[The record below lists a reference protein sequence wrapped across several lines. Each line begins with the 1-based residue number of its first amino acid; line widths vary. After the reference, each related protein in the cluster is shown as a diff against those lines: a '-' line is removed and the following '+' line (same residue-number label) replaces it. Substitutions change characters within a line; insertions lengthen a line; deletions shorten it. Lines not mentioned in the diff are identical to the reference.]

1 MLQTLSIKNFA
12 LIEDIT
18 LQLHG
23 GFSIITGETGAGK
36 SILLGALSLLL
47 GKRADLSSMR
57 DSSLKCVIE
66 GTFQIAAY
74 KLQGLFDEEDL
85 DYADQTIIRRE
96 ILPSGKSRAFINDTP
111 VNLSAMQALG
121 ERLVDIHSQHETLS
135 LGNMDYQYLV
145 LDSFSGLLPK
155 VEAYRKQLQQ
165 LKALHRELETL
176 KQTQAE
182 ANKTQ
187 DYNLFLLEEL
197 EKASLKSGL
206 LEELE
211 ERQLSLSNVELLK
224 ESLGETNERL
234 QDETTGILE
243 NLRAAKRKMGQIE
256 HMSSSNKDVFD
267 RLQSVIIELE
277 DASTVIDREM
287 DNIED
292 NPAELEEVNT
302 RLQAIYDLLRKH
314 QSETVDDLMV
324 IEKNLAEDVLVTQNA
339 DAKIAALQKKIDY
352 EKAILKTETAE
363 ITKTR
368 EQYKNTLI
376 KDIEKLLQ
384 ALGMPNAN
392 LRIQLNAVERFNNFG
407 SDEMLW
413 ELSANKG
420 GQFTEIKKAA
430 SGGELSRIMLALKSI
445 LAAKSKL
452 PTIIFDEIDTGV
464 SGEIAKNMAD
474 IMVIMGKAMQVVSI
488 THLPQIAAK
497 GQHHY
502 KVFKED
508 VDDVT
513 VTQIKALKD
522 EERIVELAEMLGG
535 KTKSEAV
542 LAHAKALLN

>member
-85 DYADQTIIRRE
+85 DYSDQTIIRRE

-111 VNLSAMQALG
+111 VNLTAMQALG
-121 ERLVDIHSQHETLS
+121 ERLVDVHSQHETLS
-135 LGNMDYQYLV
+135 LGDMDYQYLV

-182 ANKTQ
+182 AHKTQ
-187 DYNLFLLEEL
+187 DYNLFLLEDL
-197 EKASLKSGL
+197 EKASLKPGL

-256 HMSSSNKDVFD
+256 HMSSSNKDVFN

-277 DASTVIDREM
+277 DASTVIDR
-287 DNIED
+287 
-292 NPAELEEVNT
+292 
-302 RLQAIYDLLRKH
+302 
-314 QSETVDDLMV
+314 
-324 IEKNLAEDVLVTQNA
+324 
-339 DAKIAALQKKIDY
+339 
-352 EKAILKTETAE
+352 
-363 ITKTR
+363 
-368 EQYKNTLI
+368 
-376 KDIEKLLQ
+376 
-384 ALGMPNAN
+384 
-392 LRIQLNAVERFNNFG
+392 
-407 SDEMLW
+407 
-413 ELSANKG
+413 
-420 GQFTEIKKAA
+420 
-430 SGGELSRIMLALKSI
+430 
-445 LAAKSKL
+445 
-452 PTIIFDEIDTGV
+452 
-464 SGEIAKNMAD
+464 
-474 IMVIMGKAMQVVSI
+474 
-488 THLPQIAAK
+488 
-497 GQHHY
+497 
-502 KVFKED
+502 
-508 VDDVT
+508 
-513 VTQIKALKD
+513 
-522 EERIVELAEMLGG
+522 
-535 KTKSEAV
+535 
-542 LAHAKALLN
+542 

>member
-66 GTFQIAAY
+66 GTFLIAAY
-74 KLQGLFDEEDL
+74 KLQGLFDAEDL
-85 DYADQTIIRRE
+85 DYADHTIIRRE

-135 LGNMDYQYLV
+135 LGDIDYQYLV

-187 DYNLFLLEEL
+187 DYILFLLEEL
-197 EKASLKSGL
+197 EKASLKPGL

-292 NPAELEEVNT
+292 NPAELEEVNN

-314 QSETVDDLMV
+314 QSETVEDLMV

-339 DAKIAALQKKIDY
+339 DAKIAALQEKIDY

-384 ALGMPNAN
+384 ALGMSNAN
-392 LRIQLNAVERFNNFG
+392 VRIQLNAVERFNNFG